1 MSVRLCVGRQ
11 NSGSLLYA
19 RRPPRP
25 SLTSVS
31 RTPVTSVCWPVS
43 MAARLGSSE
52 AGNSGLRLPRLP
64 WNNGSVFN
72 QNITITDKQFKF

>member
-1 MSVRLCVGRQ
+1 MSVRLYVSLQ
-11 NSGSLLYA
+11 NSGSLLYV
-19 RRPPRP
+19 RMPPWP

-31 RTPVTSVCWPVS
+31 RIPVTSVCCPVII
-43 MAARLGSSE
+43 AARLGSSE
-52 AGNSGLRLPRLP
+52 AGNSGLRLLRLP